1 MISAQVT
8 IDKKKKETKNNNC
21 ITKNSLLRK
30 FNQEKIKLQS
40 TIVRGN
46 KNFSISKLNSKNT
59 KSNSDFSRRQNLKG
73 ENLLI
78 KVNKNNRKINDIY
91 SKNNNFTNEI
101 LYHRNY
107 KYKNN
112 SKKKG
117 KVKTEKKKNR
127 MTFKCQFCESEV
139 DDLLRHYKIYHYK
152 MSKEIFKP
160 QKRDTTLFYE
170 ILKNPD
176 NMEETGIEETNKKIL
191 LRQINPNFNLKEK
204 FDDNTNKI
212 IYKTT
217 QKKKSTQ
224 AIFKSPNVIK
234 KVNNLDHSNLESNV
248 NSEKKT
254 FPEDN
259 LRGSFLARS
268 QAREY
273 DRKIILGENLQRNEN
288 KKNKKGIY

>member
-1 MISAQVT
+1 
-8 IDKKKKETKNNNC
+8 
-21 ITKNSLLRK
+21 
-30 FNQEKIKLQS
+30 
-40 TIVRGN
+40 
-46 KNFSISKLNSKNT
+46 
-59 KSNSDFSRRQNLKG
+59 
-73 ENLLI
+73 
-78 KVNKNNRKINDIY
+78 
-91 SKNNNFTNEI
+91 
-101 LYHRNY
+101 
-107 KYKNN
+107 
-112 SKKKG
+112 
-117 KVKTEKKKNR
+117 
-127 MTFKCQFCESEV
+127 MTLKCQFCESEV

-273 DRKIILGENLQRNEN
+273 DRKIILGENLQHHEN
-288 KKNKKGIY
+288 KKNKKGILFRYNVINMNNISNTKNENLSPIYFPTDSKKIVYYQRKDAYRSPVVKKINFLKTPLDEEKY